1 MNHLMK
7 CFYKPVPQKTQIKQ
21 FTVGKTT
28 YLQGQILHIASY
40 RMTKLALVLNKL
52 SDEETQR
59 TRLCISQTFPNLKK
73 AKKNKVNASVKIDNL
88 INSFDKPLFQKSN
101 YCRIDFL

>member
-1 MNHLMK
+1 MNHLRK
-7 CFYKPVPQKTQIKQ
+7 CFDESVPQKAQIKQ

-40 RMTKLALVLNKL
+40 RITKLALVLNKL

-59 TRLCISQTFPNLKK
+59 IGLCI
-73 AKKNKVNASVKIDNL
+73 
-88 INSFDKPLFQKSN
+88 FQKLRN
-101 YCRIDFL
+101 